1 MRARFIASAIPTIQT
16 SPHCLHSKA
25 ALADWLKKEDSPLHV
40 EIGSGK
46 GQFLLQAATEHPEI
60 LYIGIELEPN
70 VLYRALERLDVP
82 LPNLRFL
89 WGDADVW
96 LEEVPLKVERL
107 YLQFSDPWPKARHE
121 KRRLTHPSRL
131 ERYASIVTGSLLFKT
146 DNEPFYKYS
155 LTQLET
161 SPFAIVSHGIL
172 SSMDSIVP
180 TEFETKYRKLGKP
193 IYYIEAK
200 R

>member
-1 MRARFIASAIPTIQT
+1 MRARFIASAIPMIQV

-25 ALADWLKKEDSPLHV
+25 TLADWLEKEDLPLHV

-46 GQFLLQAATEHPEI
+46 GQFLLQAATKHPEI

-96 LEEVPLKVERL
+96 LEEVPFQVE
-107 YLQFSDPWPKARHE
+107 
-121 KRRLTHPSRL
+121 
-131 ERYASIVTGSLLFKT
+131 
-146 DNEPFYKYS
+146 
-155 LTQLET
+155 
-161 SPFAIVSHGIL
+161 
-172 SSMDSIVP
+172 
-180 TEFETKYRKLGKP
+180 
-193 IYYIEAK
+193 
-200 R
+200 

>member
-25 ALADWLKKEDSPLHV
+25 TLADWLEKEDLPLHV

-46 GQFLLQAATEHPEI
+46 GQFLFQAATEHPEI

-70 VLYRALERLDVP
+70 VLYRALERLDVS

-89 WGDADVW
+89 WGDADGW
-96 LEEVPLKVERL
+96 LEDFHRPIERL
-107 YLQFSDPWPKARHE
+107 YLQFSDPWPKDRHA
-121 KRRLTHPSRL
+121 KRRLTHPSRI
-131 ERYASIVTGSLLFKT
+131 EVYARLVKGTLVFKT
-146 DNEPFYKYS
+146 DNIGLYEYS
-155 LTQLET
+155 LTTLSAHFT
-161 SPFAIVSHGIL
+161 LLSHGIL
-172 SSMDSIVP
+172 HETESWLPS
-180 TEFETKYRKLGKP
+180 EFETKYRKLGKP
-193 IYYIEAK
+193 IYFIEAK